1 MDETTSSGGDW
12 SGWVQGVLGGVVD
25 KYAQSQWVQPYE
37 TERMRLQAL
46 GQNGYGYYTEGQ
58 RQPLAAPG
66 TVAGINTGTLL
77 LIGGVIAVVMLLKK

>member
-1 MDETTSSGGDW
+1 MDETSSDW

-46 GQNGYGYYTEGQ
+46 GQPGYGYYTEGQ
-58 RQPLAAPG
+58 RQAMATPG
-66 TVAGINTGTLL
+66 TVGGISTGTLL
-77 LIGGVIAVVMLLKK
+77 LIGGVLAVVMILKK